1 MVFIVSERIIE
12 PWEVEREN
20 ERRDEKEI
28 QNDRTTCR
36 NTKEKTGR
44 GYGVWAGASS
54 IRRCIPI
61 IIWGVYEEEILE
73 REEGGWTN
81 LPVDP
86 PSKTTKEIIH
96 DNIFTYFNLIFAILG
111 LLLILVGAFRD
122 LTFLPV
128 IIWIHWSVSSRRS
141 GQRMYWTR
149 WRCCML
155 RRRR

>member
-1 MVFIVSERIIE
+1 M
-12 PWEVEREN
+12 
-20 ERRDEKEI
+20 
-28 QNDRTTCR
+28 
-36 NTKEKTGR
+36 GL
-44 GYGVWAGASS
+44 
-54 IRRCIPI
+54 
-61 IIWGVYEEEILE
+61 YEEEILE

-128 IIWIHWSVSSRRS
+128 INFEYIDRYRPGGPGKECT
-141 GQRMYWTR
+141 GQDDDAA
-149 WRCCML
+149 CSEGDGSP
-155 RRRR
+155 